1 MEVTIS
7 QFRKE
12 LFALAEAAL
21 RGEAVT
27 ITYKGRKLRLRPE
40 ETKAKKK
47 GSILDRI
54 TPMKMTA
61 DPEPGDEDFR
71 LTSARLLAEMEKEW
85 EEDWKDI
92 GKE

>member
-12 LFALAEAAL
+12 LFTLAEAAL

-27 ITYKGRKLRLRPE
+27 ITYKGQKLRLQPE
-40 ETKAKKK
+40 KKK
-47 GSILDRI
+47 EGSILDRI
-54 TPMKMTA
+54 TPMKILN
-61 DPEPGDEDFR
+61 DPEPGDEDLS

-85 EEDWKDI
+85 EEDWKEI

>member
-12 LFALAEAAL
+12 LFTLAEAAL

-27 ITYKGRKLRLRPE
+27 ITYKGQKLRL
-40 ETKAKKK
+40 KAERE
-47 GSILDRI
+47 GSIFDRV

-61 DPEPGDEDFR
+61 DPEPGDEDLS